1 MKVEIN
7 NGKGQIVIFVPI
19 DIPWGG
25 SCCPVLPKR
34 IGN

>member
-7 NGKGQIVIFVPI
+7 NGKGQVIFVPI

-25 SCCPVLPKR
+25 SCCPVFPKR

>member
-1 MKVEIN
+1 MGI
-7 NGKGQIVIFVPI
+7 GQIVIFVPI

-25 SCCPVLPKR
+25 SCCPVFPKR